1 MRNFGLIG
9 FPLTHSF
16 SKKYFEEKFER
27 EQISDATYELYP
39 LASITEF
46 LLRVKSIPGLAGLN
60 VTIPYKETVMD
71 YLDEID
77 LEALKIDAVNCIKV
91 TNGKLKG
98 YNTDAFG
105 FENTL
110 RPFICREEFYNNE
123 MKVYELP
130 FICAF
135 VLGTGGSAKAVK
147 YVLSKSGITFFSV
160 SRHEKEDAITYSEI
174 EKHLGDYNLFV
185 NTTPLGMYPDVDC
198 CPDIPYERL
207 THRDFLYDLT
217 YNPSETLFLKKGRES
232 GVNTQNGL
240 EMLKLQAE
248 KSWEI
253 WNSPL

>member
-16 SKKYFEEKFER
+16 SKRYFEEKFER
-27 EQISDATYELYP
+27 EQIHEVAYENYP
-39 LASITEF
+39 LSSITEF
-46 LLRVKSIPGLAGLN
+46 LPLVKSVSGLAGLN
-60 VTIPYKETVMD
+60 VTIPHKETVMD

-77 LEALKIDAVNCIKV
+77 REALTIDAVNCIKV

-98 YNTDAFG
+98 YNTDVFG

-110 RPFICREEFYNNE
+110 RPFICREEFYNKE

-130 FICAF
+130 SVTAF
-135 VLGTGGSAKAVK
+135 VLGSGGSSKAVK
-147 YVLSKSGITFFSV
+147 YVLRKSGIAFISV
-160 SRHEKEDAITYSEI
+160 SREVKEDAITYSEI
-174 EKHLGDYNLFV
+174 GKHFGSHNLFI
-185 NTTPLGMYPDVDC
+185 NTTPLGMYPNVDV

-207 THRDFLYDLT
+207 THRDFLFDLT
-217 YNPSETLFLKKGRES
+217 YNPTETLFLKQGRER
-232 GVNTQNGL
+232 GAHTQNGL

-253 WNSPL
+253 WQA

>member
-16 SKKYFEEKFER
+16 SKRYFEEKFER
-27 EQISDATYELYP
+27 EQIREAVYENYP
-39 LASITEF
+39 LSSITEF
-46 LLRVKSIPGLAGLN
+46 LPLVKSIPGLVGLN

-77 LEALKIDAVNCIKV
+77 REALKVDAVNCIKI

-98 YNTDAFG
+98 YNTDVFG

-110 RPFICREEFYNNE
+110 RPFICREEFYNKE

-130 FICAF
+130 PVAAF
-135 VLGTGGSAKAVK
+135 VLGTGGSSKAVK
-147 YVLSKSGITFFSV
+147 YVLRKSGISFLSV
-160 SRHEKEDAITYSEI
+160 SREEKEEAITYNEI
-174 EKHLGDYNLFV
+174 GKHFGNYNLFI
-185 NTTPLGMYPDVDC
+185 NTTPVGMFPEVDA
-198 CPDIPYERL
+198 CPDIPYEQL
-207 THRDFLYDLT
+207 THRDFLFDLT
-217 YNPSETLFLKKGRES
+217 YNPTETLFLKKGRER
-232 GVNTQNGL
+232 GANTQNGL

-253 WNSPL
+253 WNA